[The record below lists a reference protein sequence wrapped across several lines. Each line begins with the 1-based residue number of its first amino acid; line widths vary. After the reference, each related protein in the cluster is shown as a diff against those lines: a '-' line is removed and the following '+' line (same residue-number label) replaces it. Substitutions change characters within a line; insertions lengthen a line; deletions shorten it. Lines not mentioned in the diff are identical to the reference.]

1 MLCTA
6 NLMELKVVRYFF
18 YRHLLTNSVDKV
30 TFAQISTLLMEDSYR
45 HKGLRRKLV
54 EEIKNKGIKDQE
66 VLQAIG
72 KVPRHLFMDSSFI
85 NFSYKDKAFPIA
97 AGQTISQPYTVAFQT
112 QLLQVKANEKVLEI
126 GTGSGYQ
133 TAVLLE
139 LGARVYTIERQ
150 RELFIKA
157 QEMLPRMGY
166 NPYFFFADGTLG
178 LPTYAPFDKI
188 IITAAADDIP
198 EKLLKQ
204 LKLGGLMVLP
214 YGNSSNQSMTV
225 VERQGIDSFKKSSY
239 GSFIFVPL
247 LKGTE

>member
-1 MLCTA
+1 
-6 NLMELKVVRYFF
+6 
-18 YRHLLTNSVDKV
+18 
-30 TFAQISTLLMEDSYR
+30 MEDSYR

-54 EEIKNKGIKDQE
+54 EEIKSKGIKDKH
-66 VLQAIG
+66 VLQAID
-72 KVPRHLFMDSSFI
+72 KVPRHFFMDSSFI

-112 QLLQVKANEKVLEI
+112 QLLQVKPNDKILEI

-150 RELFIKA
+150 RELFIKV
-157 QEMLPRMGY
+157 QEFLPKIGY
-166 NPYFFFADGTLG
+166 NPNFFFADGTLG

-188 IITAAADDIP
+188 LITAAAEEIP

-204 LKLGGLMVLP
+204 IKIGGLMVLP
-214 YGNSSNQSMTV
+214 FGNNSAQTMTV
-225 VERQGIDSFKKSSY
+225 VERTGENSFKKSHF